1 MTVSNEMSF
10 SLSRLRSTLRS
21 MSIAASSK
29 VRFVGKLQI
38 GNPAVKLFQVRVV
51 RVVRPPELH
60 LDSTRPQVVVRE
72 PALGAVHVHRDTLGV
87 RREYPALDGSRRSR
101 LDPDQPARGPSPV
114 SRLGQR
120 PVHSR

>member
-21 MSIAASSK
+21 MSIAASSQ

-38 GNPAVKLFQVRVV
+38 RNPAVKVFQV

-60 LDSTRPQVVVRE
+60 LDSTRPEVGVRE
-72 PALGAVHVHRDTLGV
+72 LAPGTVHVHRDALGV
-87 RREYPALDGSRRSR
+87 RREHPALDGPRRSR
-101 LDPDQPARGPSPV
+101 PDP
-114 SRLGQR
+114 
-120 PVHSR
+120 